1 MQTYTVSSSGTASSG
16 GMSFPI
22 PGTDTTST
30 VKRTYVARE
39 SVTVPAGTFE
49 TCHFQEDVTVSGA
62 TATTDMWVT
71 VGSGIQIKVISD
83 GDESVTMRASIKGPT
98 INRSQLRHRRPCA
111 ALMTATFSC
120 EAIE

>member
-1 MQTYTVSSSGTASSG
+1 MFSYLFFFLTRPHPPRSPRTYPLFPFTPLFRS
-16 GMSFPI
+16 PI

-30 VKRTYVARE
+30 VKHTYVARE

-71 VGSGIQIKVISD
+71 VGSGIQIKEI
-83 GDESVTMRASIKGPT
+83 GRA
-98 INRSQLRHRRPCA
+98 HV
-111 ALMTATFSC
+111 
-120 EAIE
+120 

>member
-62 TATTDMWVT
+62 TATTDMWVH
-71 VGSGIQIKVISD
+71 VGPGIQIRSE
-83 GDESVTMRASIKGPT
+83 ESRIGNGCVRTC
-98 INRSQLRHRRPCA
+98 RSRWWPYP
-111 ALMTATFSC
+111 SKKK
-120 EAIE
+120 